1 MENELLNR
9 ITSNPE
15 LLQNMIQVISNAL
28 RDNTDDSADMQ
39 TTSVFSSNAV
49 QPNESYASLHHR
61 KNLLQELKPFLS
73 DSACAKMDRAVQLC
87 ELACNI
93 KATFSSTED
102 I

>member
-28 RDNTDDSADMQ
+28 RDNTDENMQ
-39 TTSVFSSNAV
+39 TTSAFASNAM

-73 DSACAKMDRAVQLC
+73 DSACAKMDRAIQLC